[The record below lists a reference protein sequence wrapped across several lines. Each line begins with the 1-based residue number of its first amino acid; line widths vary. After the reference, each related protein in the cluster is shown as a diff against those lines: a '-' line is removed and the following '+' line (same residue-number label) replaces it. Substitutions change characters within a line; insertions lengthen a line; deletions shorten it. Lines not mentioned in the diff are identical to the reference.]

1 MQAIEALQVM
11 TRDQRGSSAMQARCH
26 LKTGLW
32 LQERDEQ
39 LNPQV
44 A

>member
-11 TRDQRGSSAMQARCH
+11 TRDQRGSIAMQARCH